1 VVGSCHSISQIS
13 QLHRTETLIPLK
25 NDVISHLSFF
35 SQAMVHVSSAY
46 VNADRKYAEEVIY
59 PAPGDPDKI
68 IKMCQE
74 LAEKDLVKNASE

>member
-1 VVGSCHSISQIS
+1 
-13 QLHRTETLIPLK
+13 
-25 NDVISHLSFF
+25 
-35 SQAMVHVSSAY
+35 MVHVSSAY